1 MKNLL
6 NQFLLQKIQKIQKIS
21 PRRCQTVARFFFLFS
36 VQTVQTDST
45 AAYFFSFAAANF
57 LFLHLHS
64 TFLPGRIAVA
74 IGIGIF
80 IIGHP
85 VDIDL
90 TSQWPRFTLSAVV
103 AAANPSFQQCKLNA
117 ASHRLSCPAAGI

>member
-1 MKNLL
+1 MNLS
-6 NQFLLQKIQKIQKIS
+6 NQFLLQKLQKIQKNLPPPVS
-21 PRRCQTVARFFFLFS
+21 NCRPLFFLFS

-64 TFLPGRIAVA
+64 TFLPCRIAVA

-80 IIGHP
+80 ILSNP
-85 VDIDL
+85 VNIDL
-90 TSQWPRFTLSAVV
+90 TSQWPRFTLSAIA
-103 AAANPSFQQCKLNA
+103 AAANASFQQCKLNA
-117 ASHRLSCPAAGI
+117 ASHRLSYPAAGI